1 MIETVQPAD
10 WPRPSGYAN
19 GMVATGRYL
28 VLSGQIGWNAN
39 CVFETDDFVEQT
51 RIALENIRTVLQ
63 AAGGAPEHLVRLTWF
78 VTDMHAYR
86 TRLREIGAAYRAV
99 FGKVFPAMSVVQVT
113 SLVEERAQV
122 EIEATAVLP

>member
-19 GMVATGRYL
+19 GMVASGRFL
-28 VLSGQIGWNAN
+28 VMSGQIGWNN
-39 CVFETDDFVEQT
+39 GVIETDDFVDQT
-51 RIALENIRTVLQ
+51 RIALENIRSVLA
-63 AAGGAPEHLVRLTWF
+63 AAGGAPEHVVRLTWY
-78 VTDMHAYR
+78 VTDIVQYR

-99 FGKVFPAMSVVQVT
+99 FGKVFPVMSVVQVT
-113 SLVEERAQV
+113 ALVEEKALV

>member
-1 MIETVQPAD
+1 MIEPVQPAE

-28 VLSGQIGWNAN
+28 VVSGQIGWVNG
-39 CVFETDDFVEQT
+39 VIETDDFVEQT

-63 AAGGAPEHLVRLTWF
+63 AAGGAPEHVVRLTWY
-78 VTDMHAYR
+78 VTDIVAYR
-86 TRLREIGAAYRAV
+86 ARLREIGAVYRGV
-99 FGKVFPAMSVVQVT
+99 FGKVFPAMSVVQVVA
-113 SLVEERAQV
+113 LVEEKAKV

>member
-1 MIETVQPAD
+1 MIETVQPAE

-28 VLSGQIGWNAN
+28 VLSGQIGWNEK

-51 RIALENIRTVLQ
+51 RIALENIRTVLA
-63 AAGGAPEHLVRLTWF
+63 AAGGTPEQIVRLTWY
-78 VTDMHAYR
+78 VTDMVAYR
-86 TRLREIGAAYRAV
+86 TRLREIGAVYRAT
-99 FGKVFPAMSVVQVT
+99 FGKVFPVMSVVQVVA
-113 SLVEERAQV
+113 LVEERAKV

>member
-19 GMVATGRYL
+19 GMVASGRFL
-28 VLSGQIGWNAN
+28 VLSGQIGWNKG
-39 CVFETDDFVEQT
+39 VIETGDFVEQT
-51 RIALENIRTVLQ
+51 RIALENIRSVLA
-63 AAGGAPEHLVRLTWF
+63 AAGGAPEHLVRLTWY
-78 VTDMHAYR
+78 VTDMGQYR

-99 FGKVFPAMSVVQVT
+99 FGKVFPVMSVVQVT
-113 SLVEERAQV
+113 ALVEEKALV